1 MQIPEGV
8 SRRVLQLGGACGLL
22 AGALIVSGL
31 IVALMIPPA
40 AMTSVETFFQS
51 STGTKS
57 AVLTAGRIGYV
68 APLFYIPFLV
78 TLYQRLRGPNPT
90 SALVGLVLGTAASA
104 ALIIYFHGLVNVLF
118 PLADRYASATLNE
131 QTTVV
136 IAGLAAIALLSGVLV
151 AGIQLLGL
159 SFLFLGVSALGAHA
173 DQRVLGWL
181 GVVLG
186 IATVAVAL
194 PFVPVSELFGFPLWA
209 VFSLVFG
216 GWSVL
221 SARSRRP

>member
-1 MQIPEGV
+1 M
-8 SRRVLQLGGACGLL
+8 
-22 AGALIVSGL
+22 
-31 IVALMIPPA
+31 
-40 AMTSVETFFQS
+40 
-51 STGTKS
+51 
-57 AVLTAGRIGYV
+57 
-68 APLFYIPFLV
+68 
-78 TLYQRLRGPNPT
+78 
-90 SALVGLVLGTAASA
+90 GLVLGLAASA

-186 IATVAVAL
+186 VATVAVAL